1 MDPGRSFEDK
11 ISDSLK
17 VGSHGVFLQDNLP
30 CGQVMLNTGFRL
42 SLDDTSDDTIVNA
55 YISKRRFVNDGII
68 NDNYKLPNIK
78 LFAHDCKPKDNLRA
92 YIEDIELHFSGT
104 ITKVYEFDPTEN
116 TKTSRLL
123 FELYTKSGLYEVS
136 EYSINGEKRYG
147 LMPK

>member
-68 NDNYKLPNIK
+68 NDNYKLPNIT
-78 LFAHDCKPKDNLRA
+78 FAPDCKPKDNLRA
-92 YIEDIELHFSGT
+92 YIEDIEDIELNFSGT
-104 ITKVYEFDPTEN
+104 ITKVYEFDLTE
-116 TKTSRLL
+116 KIKWVLP
-123 FELYTKSGLYEVS
+123 
-136 EYSINGEKRYG
+136 I
-147 LMPK
+147 